1 VSFRGS
7 RSEGDGADAE
17 DAPMSQFARMKVE
30 RRFFGLDVGD
40 WPMLLGGS
48 ALVGLVAF
56 LV

>member
-1 VSFRGS
+1 
-7 RSEGDGADAE
+7 
-17 DAPMSQFARMKVE
+17 MSQFARMKVE